1 MNKQQTI
8 YNLQVLRWGEVV
20 TTWDV
25 AWWCQVTL
33 LEFAPPPDDQ
43 YCQHYIA
50 LCRGIWQP
58 TDDQNNGNGEKLCWT
73 NYRVCG
79 CENVLTQRKV
89 RNLQKLQ
96 NVWKYSVSL
105 RKYWLL
111 LERGRC
117 RPYFATFCSHKHS
130 FSHIFSSLLLAL
142 RMMKRIS
149 AAMAAVSAQPLSANY
164 TTKYSQR
171 GLGTSCQPYLKSRK

>member
-1 MNKQQTI
+1 MINIVIITLHCVGAYDNRWTKQWREIVLNK
-8 YNLQVLRWGEVV
+8 L
-20 TTWDV
+20 
-25 AWWCQVTL
+25 
-33 LEFAPPPDDQ
+33 F
-43 YCQHYIA
+43 
-50 LCRGIWQP
+50 
-58 TDDQNNGNGEKLCWT
+58 
-73 NYRVCG
+73 RVCG

-96 NVWKYSVSL
+96 NVRKYSVSL
-105 RKYWLL
+105 RKCWLL

-117 RPYFATFCSHKHS
+117 RPYFTTFCSHKHS

-171 GLGTSCQPYLKSRK
+171 GLGTSWQPCLKSRKYVVTHFDMSFRTKS